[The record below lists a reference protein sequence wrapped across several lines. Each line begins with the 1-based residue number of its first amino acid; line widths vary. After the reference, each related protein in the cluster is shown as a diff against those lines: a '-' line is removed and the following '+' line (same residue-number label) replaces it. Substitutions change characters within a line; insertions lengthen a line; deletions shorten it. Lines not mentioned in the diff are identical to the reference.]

1 MTYRERKRPVITK
14 TAWFVAGAT
23 AAVFFSSGSC
33 GGPDTNSPAIADG
46 APEIPATVFI
56 EPCDKLGEDT
66 RWTPGVPIVYASHE
80 FPGLPAGDIAARVT
94 VVGKAPFPIAGFE
107 WANRTAGF
115 IGVDPPSVLLIRDG
129 WVGVLCGYGGKLLNF
144 NSVTFVF
151 R

>member
-1 MTYRERKRPVITK
+1 MDVMK

-23 AAVFFSSGSC
+23 AMAVFSTGSC
-33 GGPDTNSPAIADG
+33 GDIGSNPPAVADA

-66 RWTPGVPIVYASHE
+66 RWTPPTPIVYASHE